1 MQNDKATD
9 IERMNMFIYGRAAEM
24 ADRLNFIV
32 EFLTTFKKI
41 NRSGQSIF
49 EYIILASL
57 VILMLL
63 GFTQTP
69 FFASIRD
76 SFENAFNRA
85 VIKIL
90 EVPVYTY
97 TYS

>member
-9 IERMNMFIYGRAAEM
+9 IDRMNMFIYGRAAEM
-24 ADRLNFIV
+24 AARLNFIV
-32 EFLTTFKKI
+32 EFITTLKKI
-41 NRSGQSIF
+41 NKSGQSIF
-49 EYIILASL
+49 EYLMVSSL
-57 VILMLL
+57 VILLL
-63 GFTQTP
+63 FGFSQTP
-69 FFASIRD
+69 FFVSIRG

-90 EVPVYTY
+90 EVPIYTY